1 MTKFWSSLEK
11 LTDEGLKL
19 AWFGIAISCLGQV
32 LANAKWLSW
41 FGIGAT
47 VIALVLRHRTEH
59 LKHLQAM
66 PRTLTELQTTQIL
79 NGLKDVP
86 KQALTVGFF
95 GQDVEAEQFAGQI
108 KQVLEKSGFPVVRL
122 EGFMVFKLHYGLTIT
137 AFNSDSQ
144 NPAAIGIQKVFRS
157 VGLEIEFESNLNR
170 MDPPISLNV
179 HGKPPNP
186 GNPALGQPLSHP
198 MK

>member
-1 MTKFWSSLEK
+1 ML
-11 LTDEGLKL
+11 LGLL
-19 AWFGIAISCLGQV
+19 V
-32 LANAKWLSW
+32 PDAKWMSW
-41 FGIGAT
+41 FGLVAT
-47 VIALVLRHRTEH
+47 VIGLILRHRAEH
-59 LKHLQAM
+59 LKLLQGI
-66 PRTLTELQTTQIL
+66 PRTLTELQIAQIL

-108 KQVLEKSGFPVVRL
+108 KQVLEKAGFPVVRL

-144 NPAAIGIQKVFRS
+144 NPAAIGIQEVFRS

-186 GNPALGQPLSHP
+186 GNPALGQSLSHRL
-198 MK
+198 K